1 MANDQ
6 QQAILEILR
15 THRGALTEMGV
26 LTLALFGSA
35 ARGEL
40 RPDSDIDM
48 LTELEPPYTFDRYIR
63 VKFYLEDLL
72 GRPVDLV
79 MAETLKSRVRPFV
92 EKEAVYVP

>member
-1 MANDQ
+1 MTNDQ

-15 THRGALTEMGV
+15 NHREVLAEMGV
-26 LTLALFGSA
+26 HTLALFGSA
-35 ARGEL
+35 VRGEL
-40 RPDSDIDM
+40 RPDSDID
-48 LTELEPPYTFDRYIR
+48 LLVDLEPPYTFDRYIR

-79 MAETLKSRVRPFV
+79 MSKTLKSRVRPYV